1 MKSRTKRN
9 WMLAGKWT
17 VYALLLVAAY
27 VLQTLPSVSLFGLK
41 PLFIL
46 PLCLTVAL
54 TEGEF
59 AGALF
64 GTAGGLLWDWAA
76 GRTVGLLAITLLAV
90 CFFASVLFQLYLRS
104 TEANFGLLA
113 FLAGWLVLSLDHLF
127 FYVMPGYAHALQRYV
142 AVVLPMAALCWLI
155 GLIDRRIVRRVHG
168 LFDPEEA

>member
-9 WMLAGKWT
+9 GMLVGKWA
-17 VYALLLVAAY
+17 VYVLLLFAAY
-27 VLQTLPSVSLFGLK
+27 VLQTLPSASLFGIK
-41 PLFIL
+41 PLYIL

-64 GTAGGLLWDWAA
+64 GTVGGLLWDWAA

-104 TEANFGLLA
+104 TEANFGLLSG
-113 FLAGWLVLSLDHLF
+113 LAGWLVLSLDHLF
-127 FYVMPGYAHALQRYV
+127 FYVMPGYDNAARRYI
-142 AVVLPMAALCWLI
+142 AVVLPMAALCWAV
-155 GLIDRRIVRRVHG
+155 GLIDRKIVRWVHNR
-168 LFDPEEA
+168 FEPEEG